1 MRRRLVSPV
10 LLFPFFLSTDIEF
23 GTGVSMRRNFSLEIG
38 AATDTLLAALGATNS
53 ANNKQLISKSNDKEG
68 KT

>member
-1 MRRRLVSPV
+1 M
-10 LLFPFFLSTDIEF
+10 
-23 GTGVSMRRNFSLEIG
+23 EIG